1 MEPTQ
6 GGMGESPMES
16 VGGVSRDAPMDII
29 TNVGA
34 IISGVLM
41 VGVGGFSIAAIWFED
56 LS

>member
-1 MEPTQ
+1 
-6 GGMGESPMES
+6 MES